1 MMLDDTRCGLDAS
14 SLHRTTSMDNYKVE
28 KFRLLSCHRD
38 TSIIKIKMLIKVSK
52 NNIHI
57 DNSYETKTRHDMRLV
72 LNNIR
77 AHHSLE
83 YCDVLLRTDKSLINE
98 WCANNALY
106 NLHLFRKHTKDVDLN
121 YPQRKIV
128 EIAYSII
135 SAFLK
140 I

>member
-1 MMLDDTRCGLDAS
+1 
-14 SLHRTTSMDNYKVE
+14 
-28 KFRLLSCHRD
+28 
-38 TSIIKIKMLIKVSK
+38 MLIKVSK

-57 DNSYETKTRHDMRLV
+57 ENSYETKTRNDMQLV
-72 LNNIR
+72 LNSIR

-98 WCANNALY
+98 WCAHNAFY

-121 YPQRKIV
+121 YPQYKIV